1 MPTPGHLQ
9 TVLPESFRCR
19 MLETPMID
27 KTWRS
32 TMACLSFGL
41 LASLTLSCASAPAAP
56 EAPRPA
62 PPEEAL
68 AYYPLE
74 AGWKWAYDVE
84 RAGERIL
91 AVTSVQERQANGA
104 VLQAGSETLH
114 YDIGPAGIA
123 RSPGAGETDKR
134 ASSNDYLIKN
144 PIRPGSS
151 WPIEG
156 GTATITSLGGS
167 VTVSAGTFDNCL
179 VVEEARS
186 SPARLVRTTYA
197 PGVGPVALESLVQ
210 LPGKASYETTLR
222 ASLRG
227 VTRPGE
233 DPLQ

>member
-1 MPTPGHLQ
+1 
-9 TVLPESFRCR
+9 
-19 MLETPMID
+19 MID
-27 KTWRS
+27 KSWRG
-32 TMACLSFGL
+32 TLTRLGAGL
-41 LASLTLSCASAPAAP
+41 LLSSLLSCANSPVTSPTGRA
-56 EAPRPA
+56 A
-62 PPEEAL
+62 PPEDAQQ
-68 AYYPLE
+68 YYPLQP
-74 AGWKWAYDVE
+74 GWKWAYDVE

-91 AVTSVQERQANGA
+91 AVTAVQERRPNEAL
-104 VLQAGSETLH
+104 LQAGGETLR

-123 RSPGAGETDKR
+123 RVSSGGFGEADKR
-134 ASSNDYLIKN
+134 AGSNDFLIKN
-144 PIRPGSS
+144 PVRSGQS

-156 GTATITSLGGS
+156 GTATITAVGRSI
-167 VTVSAGTFDNCL
+167 TTAAGTFENCL

-210 LPGKASYETTLR
+210 VPGSGAYQTTLR